1 MAIAEQ
7 EVAERFSVRLDREQ
21 QEKLAQAAQATG
33 QSLDDFAA
41 AALLRAADAAL
52 ASPSVTVL
60 SNRDFDYLMTLCA
73 SDAPP
78 APALVRA
85 AEEYKRRLADGSL
98 QVED

>member
-1 MAIAEQ
+1 MAILEHETTCELGIRLSREQ
-7 EVAERFSVRLDREQ
+7 AERLE
-21 QEKLAQAAQATG
+21 EAAARTG
-33 QSLDDFAA
+33 QSLGEFAA
-41 AALLRAADAAL
+41 AALLRAAEAAL
-52 ASPSVTVL
+52 ASPSVTML
-60 SNRDFDYLMTLCA
+60 SNRDFDHLMTLCN

>member
-1 MAIAEQ
+1 MATIEREADQ
-7 EVAERFSVRLDREQ
+7 EIGIRVSREQ
-21 QEKLAQAAQATG
+21 GEKLERAASARG
-33 QSLDDFAA
+33 QSLNDFAA
-41 AALLRAADAAL
+41 SALLRAAEEVL
-52 ASPSVTVL
+52 VSPSVTVM
-60 SNRDFDYLMTLCA
+60 SERDFARFLALCD